1 MLNRPE
7 SALIMVV
14 NVINGLFRQICAIIG
29 HEYHNGIV
37 LKINQALKV
46 AGPTKLKAKVD
57 DPNQFNWTPTFENNC
72 SLGFSKL
79 ILNFYQRIF
88 TSYIDVGDG
97 CWRRNV

>member
-29 HEYHNGIV
+29 HEYDNGIV

-46 AGPTKLKAKVD
+46 AGPT
-57 DPNQFNWTPTFENNC
+57 
-72 SLGFSKL
+72 
-79 ILNFYQRIF
+79 
-88 TSYIDVGDG
+88 
-97 CWRRNV
+97 